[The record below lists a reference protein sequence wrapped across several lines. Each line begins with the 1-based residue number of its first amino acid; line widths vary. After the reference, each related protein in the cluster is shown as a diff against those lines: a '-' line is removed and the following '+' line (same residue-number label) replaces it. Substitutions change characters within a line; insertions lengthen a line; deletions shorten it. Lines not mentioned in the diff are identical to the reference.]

1 MIVQVK
7 VQFRVSPFPTYFVP
21 LHLFLKHRWVIFVFQ
36 YMSVQIN
43 PDQMMM
49 FGGKGDPCA
58 LCSLHSIGKIS
69 GAQNKQY
76 SKLLCGL
83 LNKHLGI
90 SPER

>member
-1 MIVQVK
+1 MPS
-7 VQFRVSPFPTYFVP
+7 FPFPKVFVP
-21 LHLFLKHRWVIFVFQ
+21 LHLFLKHRWVIFVLQ

-76 SKLLCGL
+76 SKLLFGL